1 MIQAENLSMAYGSVQ
16 ALTGASFEVRQ
27 GEVLGLLGPNGAG
40 KTTTLKIL
48 TTYLVPAT
56 GRVVVDGIDAAVDP
70 IGVRR
75 RIGYL
80 PETAPLYV
88 DMPVADYLS
97 FAGRARGI
105 AGRNLAARR
114 DAVTMACGLESVY
127 YRPIAHL
134 SKGYRQRVGLAQALI
149 HDPDVL
155 ILDEPT
161 SGLDPIQILG
171 IRELIR
177 SLARAKTII
186 FSTHILQE
194 IQAVSDRVMIINE
207 GRIIASGTPAELERR
222 AMGADRL
229 AVEVVGDGEQV
240 RRALAAVPGIVAV
253 DPRRASDGRAAFWL
267 AHPFD
272 DEGVTARVAEAIQRG
287 GWPVERFGHD
297 RFTLEDVFVSLIRE
311 SQAGA
316 AAKAPTSAGG
326 AA

>member
-16 ALTGASFEVRQ
+16 ALAGASFEVRQ

-48 TTYLVPAT
+48 TTYLHPAT

-80 PETAPLYV
+80 PETAPLYT
-88 DMPVADYLS
+88 DMSVVDYLA
-97 FAGRARGI
+97 FAGRARGLS
-105 AGRNLAARR
+105 GRNLAGRR
-114 DAVTMACGLESVY
+114 DAVTQACGLEKVY

-177 SLARAKTII
+177 SLSRAKTII

-240 RRALAAVPGIVAV
+240 RKALASVPGIIAV
-253 DPRRASDGRAAFWL
+253 EPRRASDGRAAFWL
-267 AHPFD
+267 AHAFD
-272 DEGVTARVAEAIQRG
+272 DEGATARVAEALQRG
-287 GWPVERFGHD
+287 GWPVEHFGHD

-311 SQAGA
+311 SQASVPAGA
-316 AAKAPTSAGG
+316 WKSQGG